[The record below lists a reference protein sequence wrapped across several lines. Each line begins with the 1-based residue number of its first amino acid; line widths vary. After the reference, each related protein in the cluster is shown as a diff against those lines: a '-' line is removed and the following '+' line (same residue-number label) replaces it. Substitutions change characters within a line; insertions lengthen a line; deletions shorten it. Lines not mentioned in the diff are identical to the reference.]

1 MMYPVVITWWVSQS
15 EKLPAKD
22 KLTQMCASRDT
33 ITSCLSGEHKL
44 HPDVTGISSEQETIA
59 ENKKPLQQEQ
69 HTEQHLYLCF
79 RDELVDL
86 LAGVEGCHL
95 HFGHAPLCPSCCLQ
109 VLVMLLQDLAE
120 ASEVQVLQ
128 TRETVTAFE
137 PQLGYLPRLARK
149 GITNSL
155 DLLKTHK
162 PKLLSNMRCLH
173 KAPDCVHPRYCSS
186 ATGLCKSSSSNELL
200 KTATERACFGPI
212 PPGEGAH

>member
-1 MMYPVVITWWVSQS
+1 MKSYQLKTNLHRCVQAVTQLLVALVVNTNYI
-15 EKLPAKD
+15 
-22 KLTQMCASRDT
+22 QM
-33 ITSCLSGEHKL
+33 L
-44 HPDVTGISSEQETIA
+44 QESA
-59 ENKKPLQQEQ
+59 VNKKPLQQEE